1 MELESAINIIASEI
15 NKIASEIV
23 LVDIYPRSELQI
35 VIHVLESDG

>member
-1 MELESAINIIASEI
+1 MELESAI

-35 VIHVLESDG
+35 VIHLLESDG

>member
-1 MELESAINIIASEI
+1 MELESAINKIASEI
-15 NKIASEIV
+15 NKIASETV